1 MHKPFTSFNS
11 SILGLP
17 LLLVIGFGL
26 IGGGLTARKW
36 FSYKGHSW
44 QVTPYITNK
53 TTALRVDKMS
63 ITDGT
68 FPDIKITLVNQS
80 TQNINSYVFV
90 VDKLRITTDHGS
102 VGEYLKPGDTQ
113 TESIPL
119 GNVLSAATQDPNYK
133 GEIKIAA
140 VSFSGL
146 SGEGEPSE
154 VKRLVDS
161 HQGIKEYINDLL
173 PILRDSLHSARAN
186 SVNALLTAEAKAIN
200 IPTYA
205 DDIKL
210 SVGYRSGRIGISQEL
225 NNKIKNAKA
234 ISQRSNELDIKSVEE
249 LIAYYEQLL
258 ARL

>member
-1 MHKPFTSFNS
+1 
-11 SILGLP
+11 
-17 LLLVIGFGL
+17 
-26 IGGGLTARKW
+26 
-36 FSYKGHSW
+36 
-44 QVTPYITNK
+44 
-53 TTALRVDKMS
+53 MS
-63 ITDGT
+63 ITDGKY
-68 FPDIKITLVNQS
+68 PDVKITLVNQS
-80 TQNINSYVFV
+80 TQNVNSYVFV
-90 VDKLRITTDHGS
+90 IGTLHITSDGGS
-102 VGEYLKPGDTQ
+102 VGDYLKPGDTY

-119 GNVLSAATQDPNYK
+119 QNILSAATQNSDYK

-173 PILRDSLHSARAN
+173 PILRDAVQTARAH
-186 SVNALLTAEAKAIN
+186 SVNALLTAEAKAVN

-205 DDIKL
+205 DDIKI
-210 SVGYRSGRIGISQEL
+210 SVGYRSGRIGVSQEL

-234 ISQRSNELDIKSVEE
+234 ISQRGDDLDIKNVEE
-249 LIAYYEQLL
+249 LITYYEQVL